1 MMSTA
6 PKVPTRTQAG
16 FSYKASSHDSFSSK
30 DVASA
35 HHVESWPDDGT
46 TPNTTH
52 SVGSRVPTPLDFEAA
67 LNVSDTGASDMM
79 HRAFTFDTR
88 IKISCVAKNTQLD
101 SMVCAA
107 RLEGPG
113 RFYTHTWKQ

>member
-1 MMSTA
+1 MMSTI
-6 PKVPTRTQAG
+6 PKVPTKTEVG
-16 FSYKASSHDSFSSK
+16 FSYQASRSK
-30 DVASA
+30 NGAGA
-35 HHVESWPDDGT
+35 HHYESWLDDGRIST
-46 TPNTTH
+46 RTR
-52 SVGSRVPTPLDFEAA
+52 SVGTRVPTPLDFEVD

-88 IKISCVAKNTQLD
+88 IKISCVTKNTQLD

>member
-1 MMSTA
+1 MSTA
-6 PKVPTRTQAG
+6 PKVPTRTEAG
-16 FSYKASSHDSFSSK
+16 FSYEANTGSK
-30 DVASA
+30 NAAVARYY
-35 HHVESWPDDGT
+35 ESWLSDGRIST
-46 TPNTTH
+46 IPHSLNT
-52 SVGSRVPTPLDFEAA
+52 RVPTPLDFEVA
-67 LNVSDTGASDMM
+67 LNISDTGASGMM

>member
-1 MMSTA
+1 MMSTI
-6 PKVPTRTQAG
+6 PKVPTKTEVG
-16 FSYKASSHDSFSSK
+16 FSYQASRSK
-30 DVASA
+30 NGAGA
-35 HHVESWPDDGT
+35 HHYESWLDDGRIST
-46 TPNTTH
+46 RTR
-52 SVGSRVPTPLDFEAA
+52 SVGTRVLTPLDFEVD

-88 IKISCVAKNTQLD
+88 IKISCVTKNTQLD